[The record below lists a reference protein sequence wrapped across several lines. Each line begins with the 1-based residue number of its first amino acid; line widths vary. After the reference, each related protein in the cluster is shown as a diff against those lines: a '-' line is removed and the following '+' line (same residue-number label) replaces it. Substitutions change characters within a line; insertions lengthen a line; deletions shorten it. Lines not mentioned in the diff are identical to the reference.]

1 MRAIEELGQVIGA
14 FKTRS
19 TKEVNRLRAT
29 PGAVLW
35 QRDYWDRIIH
45 DEYELSRAR
54 EYIRRNPANYR
65 PRTYRVG
72 AAREAPRGDAV
83 G

>member
-1 MRAIEELGQVIGA
+1 MKPLGQVIGA

-29 PGAVLW
+29 PGARLW

-45 DEYELSRAR
+45 DEYELACAR
-54 EYIRRNPANYR
+54 EYIRSNPANYR
-65 PRTYRVG
+65 PRTYKV
-72 AAREAPRGDAV
+72 
-83 G
+83 